1 MLPPPPVLAPPGGA
15 DVLVGLTVMLG
26 TGVGGAVVAVVDGAG
41 VGGAEVG
48 GLAGGVDGFGVGVWQ
63 VHVGEGDGVGV
74 WQVQVGVGVGVGTVG
89 AGVGWWQVHVGVGVG
104 LFPPPP
110 WLLALAATT
119 PALAVD
125 RVVACAAVLVIM
137 NAATPKA
144 KQPDSTRRR
153 IDIAL
158 LSLDRSPQNGSY
170 LVVKQ
175 ARSIACF
182 NAAKRLG

>member
-15 DVLVGLTVMLG
+15 DVLVGLTVTLG
-26 TGVGGAVVAVVDGAG
+26 TGVGTAVAVDDGAG

-63 VHVGEGDGVGV
+63 VHVGEGVGVGC
-74 WQVQVGVGVGVGTVG
+74 WQVQVGVGVGTVG
-89 AGVGWWQVHVGVGVG
+89 AGVGWWHVHVGVGVG

-110 WLLALAATT
+110 WLLTLAATT
-119 PALAVD
+119 PVRAAD

-137 NAATPKA
+137 NAATPKV
-144 KQPDSTRRR
+144 KQPDSTRMR

-158 LSLDRSPQNGSY
+158 LSLDRSPNGSY

-175 ARSIACF
+175 ARSLA
-182 NAAKRLG
+182 

>member
-26 TGVGGAVVAVVDGAG
+26 TGVGGAVVAVADGTG
-41 VGGAEVG
+41 VGGAEV

-63 VHVGEGDGVGV
+63 VHVGEGVGVGC
-74 WQVQVGVGVGVGTVG
+74 WQVQVGVGVGTVG

-119 PALAVD
+119 PVRATD

-144 KQPDSTRRR
+144 KQPDSTRMR

-158 LSLDRSPQNGSY
+158 LSLDRSPKTGHTWS
-170 LVVKQ
+170 LSKPE
-175 ARSIACF
+175 A
-182 NAAKRLG
+182 

>member
-1 MLPPPPVLAPPGGA
+1 MLPPPPVPAPPVGA
-15 DVLVGLTVMLG
+15 PVAVALTVTLG
-26 TGVGGAVVAVVDGAG
+26 TGVGGAVVAVDDGTGA
-41 VGGAEVG
+41 GGAEVG

-63 VHVGEGDGVGV
+63 VHVGEGVGGGVGF
-74 WQVQVGVGVGVGTVG
+74 WQVQVGVGVGLDAVG
-89 AGVGWWQVHVGVGVG
+89 AGVG

-110 WLLALAATT
+110 WLLTLAATT
-119 PALAVD
+119 PVRAAD
-125 RVVACAAVLVIM
+125 KVVACAAVLVIM

-144 KQPDSTRRR
+144 KQPDSTRMR

-158 LSLDRSPQNGSY
+158 LSLDRSPNGSY

-182 NAAKRLG
+182 NAAKWLS

>member
-15 DVLVGLTVMLG
+15 DVLVGLTVTLG
-26 TGVGGAVVAVVDGAG
+26 TGVGTAVAVDDGAG

-63 VHVGEGDGVGV
+63 VHVGEGVGVGC
-74 WQVQVGVGVGVGTVG
+74 WQVQVGVGVGTVG

-110 WLLALAATT
+110 WLLTLAATT
-119 PALAVD
+119 PVRAAD

-137 NAATPKA
+137 NAATPKV
-144 KQPDSTRRR
+144 KQPDSTRMR

-158 LSLDRSPQNGSY
+158 LSLDRPPKTGHTWSLSKPE
-170 LVVKQ
+170 
-175 ARSIACF
+175 A
-182 NAAKRLG
+182 